1 MKSHEGRSPEKIR
14 EYFELL
20 KWHRKGGE
28 INLSQDILTSDS
40 ILSNIQILLE
50 VDQAKISSLNSKIL
64 SLEDSKK
71 SIDED
76 IYNVEQE
83 CVSIDREIRVRHS
96 NIKEK
101 RRNQDSHNRNQYS
114 AFPKPKLLLS
124 RVMKD
129 LVSSIFKDLVSFFQS
144 IKGHLQVTRF
154 NVLTF
159 LFTYIAFV
167 SIMSI
172 ICGLALNFGLVD
184 NLFFIYFVV
193 LIITFITFLCY
204 LFDYIN
210 TKIEF
215 IRNSDRKSWKLKVS
229 KSIIEN
235 SRIPSRKIS
244 FSHLKDLGDG
254 GELLKLRFNELISL
268 KKELLFRKQGID
280 NQIYDLRRDIIIT
293 CESIQKNPDLRE
305 ARIKQIRKRELD
317 EKYEYLSNLQGC
329 IQRWLNSDIERL
341 TRKAMKKVNIL
352 PYRSSGD
359 PNVLKFD
366 LPIRILVGVQDK
378 KTLTENSDKI
388 LIFESDSE
396 INLSEL
402 KSKSKISIHEQ
413 DFLSAVEYPFASKK
427 KYGVYEFIT
436 IFLCENF
443 ITYYKCYFNFVRGIP
458 VDEETCEYMYDS
470 IVSVKVQNKSSAN
483 STDENRKT
491 TSTKRLVI
499 TMNDG
504 KVIRLQ
510 LEASRRL
517 DSSNSLCLSTID
529 EMAQSIRSMLRR
541 SRRDRMDNGE

>member
-1 MKSHEGRSPEKIR
+1 MKSHESRSPEKIR

-28 INLSQDILTSDS
+28 VNLSQDILNSDS
-40 ILSNIQILLE
+40 ILNNIQILLE
-50 VDQAKISSLNSKIL
+50 VDQAKLFSLNSKIL
-64 SLEDSKK
+64 SLEDSTK

-76 IYNVEQE
+76 ICNVEQE
-83 CVSIDREIRVRHS
+83 CISIGREIRVRPS

-101 RRNQDSHNRNQYS
+101 RRNQDSYNRNQHS
-114 AFPKPKLLLS
+114 AFSKPKLLLS
-124 RVMKD
+124 KIIQD

-144 IKGHLQVTRF
+144 IKEHPLVTRF
-154 NVLTF
+154 NVLTC
-159 LFTYIAFV
+159 LSVYIAFV
-167 SIMSI
+167 FVVSI
-172 ICGLALNFGLVD
+172 ICGLALNFSLID
-184 NLFFIYFVV
+184 NLFFIYFIV
-193 LIITFITFLCY
+193 LAATFITFLCY
-204 LFDYIN
+204 LIDYVN

-215 IRNSDRKSWKLKVS
+215 IRNSDERLWKLKVS
-229 KSIIEN
+229 KSIMEN
-235 SRIPSRKIS
+235 SRIPSKKIS
-244 FSHLKDLGDG
+244 FSHPKDLGDG
-254 GELLKLRFNELISL
+254 EELLKLRYSELISF
-268 KKELLFRKQGID
+268 KEKIVSRKQGID
-280 NQIYDLRRDIIIT
+280 NQIYDLRRDIVIV
-293 CESIQKNPDLRE
+293 CESIQKNPELRE
-305 ARIKQIRKRELD
+305 ARIEQIRKRELD
-317 EKYEYLSNLQGC
+317 KKYEYLSNLQAHV
-329 IQRWLNSDIERL
+329 QKWLNSDIERL
-341 TRKAMKKVNIL
+341 TRKAMKKANIL

-366 LPIRILVGVQDK
+366 LPIRILVDVQDK
-378 KTLTENSDKI
+378 KTLTENSDKV

-396 INLSEL
+396 INLS
-402 KSKSKISIHEQ
+402 KSKSKISIHEK
-413 DFLSAVEYPFASKK
+413 DFLSAVEYSFVSRK

-470 IVSVKVQNKSSAN
+470 IVSVKVQDKSSAN
-483 STDENRKT
+483 STDENRKI

-499 TMNDG
+499 TLNDG

-529 EMAQSIRSMLRR
+529 EVAQSIRSMLRR

>member
-40 ILSNIQILLE
+40 IMNNTQILLE
-50 VDQAKISSLNSKIL
+50 VDQAKLSSLNSKIL

-76 IYNVEQE
+76 ICNVEQE
-83 CVSIDREIRVRHS
+83 CVSIDREIRVKHS

-101 RRNQDSHNRNQYS
+101 RRSQDSYDRNQYS
-114 AFPKPKLLLS
+114 AFSKPRLLIS
-124 RVMKD
+124 KITQD
-129 LVSSIFKDLVSFFQS
+129 LVSLIFKDLVSFFQS
-144 IKGHLQVTRF
+144 IEEHPQVTRF
-154 NVLTF
+154 NFLTF

-167 SIMSI
+167 LIVSI
-172 ICGLALNFGLVD
+172 ICGLALNFGLID
-184 NLFFIYFVV
+184 NLFSIYFVV
-193 LIITFITFLCY
+193 MAITFITFLCC
-204 LFDYIN
+204 LIDYVN

-215 IRNSDRKSWKLKVS
+215 IRNLDGKLWKLKIS
-229 KSIIEN
+229 KLIIEN
-235 SRIPSRKIS
+235 SRIPSKKTS

-254 GELLKLRFNELISL
+254 EELLKLRFNELISIRE
-268 KKELLFRKQGID
+268 ELVFRKQGIG
-280 NQIYDLRRDIIIT
+280 NQIYDLRRDTIII
-293 CESIQKNPDLRE
+293 CESIQKNPDIRE
-305 ARIKQIRKRELD
+305 ARIEQIRKRERD
-317 EKYEYLSNLQGC
+317 RKYEYLSDLQGR
-329 IQRWLNSDIERL
+329 IQKWLNSDIERL

-366 LPIRILVGVQDK
+366 LPIRILMGIQDK
-378 KTLTENSDKI
+378 KTLMENSDKV

-396 INLSEL
+396 INLS
-402 KSKSKISIHEQ
+402 KSNSKISIHEQ
-413 DFLSAVEYPFASKK
+413 DFLSAVEYPFVSKK

-443 ITYYKCYFNFVRGIP
+443 ITYYKCYFNFIRGIP

-483 STDENRKT
+483 STDENRKI

-499 TMNDG
+499 TLNDG

-529 EMAQSIRSMLRR
+529 EVAQSIRSMLRR
-541 SRRDRMDNGE
+541 SRRNRMDNDE